1 MKSLDFIDS
10 KSVSNGQEE
19 QMMSNRRKKGV
30 FSCSNRTTCLHSP
43 PVVL

>member
-10 KSVSNGQEE
+10 KSVSNSQEE
-19 QMMSNRRKKGV
+19 QMMGNRN
-30 FSCSNRTTCLHSP
+30 NRTTCLHSP

>member
-10 KSVSNGQEE
+10 KSMSDGQEE
-19 QMMSNRRKKGV
+19 QMMSNRKKKSV

-43 PVVL
+43 VVL